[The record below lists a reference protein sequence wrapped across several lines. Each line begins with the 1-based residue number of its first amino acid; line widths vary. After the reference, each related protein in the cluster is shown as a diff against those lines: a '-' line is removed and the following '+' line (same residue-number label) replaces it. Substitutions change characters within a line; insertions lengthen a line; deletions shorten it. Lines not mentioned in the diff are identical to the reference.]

1 MNEIDNSTERSLR
14 PKNNQES
21 EPWKQGRLLVV
32 VIGIDEYQYWQKLKN
47 AVNDAVGFQQVL
59 MDKLGF
65 IAPIEPL
72 KNEQATK
79 TAINSLVE
87 DQLREILQEDDNLI
101 LFFAGHGHTRV
112 DKLVDKLGD
121 QTIETGYLIPVEASS
136 SNKYSEYIEIE
147 PFLKSVAKLPAK
159 HILVIL
165 DSCHSGFALSGVE
178 QYRDAVTYTKD
189 LSSKVSRRVITSALR
204 EQTAIDVSPI
214 PGHSLFTGTLIN
226 GFNSGEADLDGNGLI
241 TSSELGLFLQVKVGQ
256 ASNSKQTPD
265 FGAFHFDK
273 RGEMVISILQENNKI
288 AISPPPW
295 IIQHLQEKFP
305 VLIDRPQ
312 EIQQIVD
319 HLLNEEREPSQ
330 NIFVLW
336 GPEGYGKTALAL
348 LSCCVPEILQRF
360 SGGIFW
366 VDLGEGKNIVEGM
379 RKLYKQLTG
388 SDSASLNADD
398 IATELLTKW
407 SNKPCLIVLDDVRT
421 EEELKKFHSCTSKD
435 CTWLII
441 TQDKDCLKD
450 RLADIIQVMQVN
462 PLTVEESR
470 TLIYSELKDKDIDR
484 DKLKELVDQL
494 YEWPLLVNLVRKEIS
509 NKIGNGYTPN
519 KAIEIM
525 LQDVREDNCDCFKE
539 EISENIRLNLKSL
552 NQEEQEHFKELV
564 IFPKS
569 KPIPLS
575 ILGKLWG
582 FKKSYV
588 RRLCEKLYGLSLLQ
602 SYNPNNQTI
611 CLNNILRKYLS
622 QQQDIGEKLS
632 KIHRKLLECYGITY
646 HTQLNEDF
654 LGNSDISDEEKTYL
668 KHFYKYH
675 RDRAGLEKQS

>member
-1 MNEIDNSTERSLR
+1 MNEIDSSTERSVR

-21 EPWKQGRLLVV
+21 EPWKQGRFFVV
-32 VIGIDEYQYWQKLKN
+32 AIGINEYQHWQKLKN
-47 AVNDAVGFQQVL
+47 AVNDAVDFQQVL
-59 MDKLGF
+59 IDKLGF
-65 IAPIEPL
+65 AAPIEPL
-72 KNEQATK
+72 INERATQ
-79 TAINSLVE
+79 TAIRSLVE
-87 DQLREILQEDDNLI
+87 DENGLRKIVQKDDNLI
-101 LFFAGHGHTRV
+101 LFFAGHGHTHV
-112 DKLVDKLGD
+112 VEVGT
-121 QTIETGYLIPVEASS
+121 QTIETGYLIPVEASD
-136 SNKYSEYIEIE
+136 SNRYSEYIEID

-165 DSCHSGFALSGVE
+165 DSCHSGFALGEVK

-189 LSSKVSRRVITSALR
+189 LSSKISRRVITSALR
-204 EQTAIDVSPI
+204 EQPAIDGGPI

-241 TSSELGLFLQVKVGQ
+241 SSSELGLFLQQKVGQ
-256 ASNSKQTPD
+256 ASESKQTPD
-265 FGAFHFDK
+265 FGAFHFDD
-273 RGEMVISILQENNKI
+273 RGEMIILILPKNNKI

-319 HLLNEEREPSQ
+319 YLLNEEREPSQ

-336 GPEGYGKTALAL
+336 SPEGYGKTALAL

-360 SGGIFW
+360 SGDIFW

-379 RKLYKQLTG
+379 RKLYKQLTT
-388 SDSASLNADD
+388 SDCASLNADE
-398 IATELLTKW
+398 IAEELLTKW
-407 SNKPCLIVLDDVRT
+407 SNKPYLIVLTDVRM
-421 EEELKKFHSCTSKD
+421 EEDLNKFYSCTSKD
-435 CTWLII
+435 CTLLII
-441 TQDKDCLKD
+441 TQDKDSLKS
-450 RLADIIQVMQVN
+450 RLANIMQVMQVN

-484 DKLKELVDQL
+484 NKLKELVDQL
-494 YEWPLLVNLVRKEIS
+494 YEWPLLVNLVRKEIQ
-509 NKIGNGYTPN
+509 NKINIYNYTSN

-525 LQDVREDNCDCFKE
+525 LEEVREENCDCFKK

-552 NQEEQEHFKELV
+552 NEEEQERFKELV
-564 IFPKS
+564 IFPMS
-569 KPIPLS
+569 ESIPFS
-575 ILGKLWG
+575 ILGKLWS
-582 FKKSYV
+582 FKKSSV

-632 KIHRKLLECYGITY
+632 KIHRNLLECYGITY
-646 HTQLNEDF
+646 QTQLNEDF
-654 LGNSDISDEEKTYL
+654 LGNSDISDEEKNYL
-668 KHFYKYH
+668 TSFYKYH
-675 RDRAGLEKQS
+675 KDQAGLEKQS